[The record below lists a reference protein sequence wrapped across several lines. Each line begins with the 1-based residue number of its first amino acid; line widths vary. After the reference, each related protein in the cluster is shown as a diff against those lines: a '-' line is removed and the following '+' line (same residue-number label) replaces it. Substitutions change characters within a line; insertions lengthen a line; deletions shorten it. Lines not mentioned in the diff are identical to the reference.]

1 MPCLSALAFGW
12 KKLCRKDEVMADLWM
27 FIGALAVIYLVPGPD
42 MALIL
47 QTGALQGRRDALA
60 TVVGFACARA
70 GHVAL
75 AALGLA
81 ALLKTSPWAF
91 DIVRL
96 IGTGYLIWIGVGLCR
111 AGILTV
117 SGVMPA
123 RGCGRRRSV
132 FHAARRGLV
141 TNISN
146 PKALL
151 FCSILLPQFIHR
163 DAGNV
168 PMQFILLGAVL
179 VMIGIGFDLVYA
191 GLGSAVGTWTRRH
204 PWFARLQSW
213 AFGALM
219 IGFGIRLLTASRPQ

>member
-1 MPCLSALAFGW
+1 
-12 KKLCRKDEVMADLWM
+12 M

-60 TVVGFACARA
+60 TVAGFACARA
-70 GHVAL
+70 AHVAL

-91 DIVRL
+91 DIIRL
-96 IGTGYLIWIGVGLCR
+96 IGASYLIWIGLALCR
-111 AGILTV
+111 AGALTV
-117 SGVMPA
+117 AGVVPA
-123 RGCGRRRSV
+123 YGSDRRRSV
-132 FHAARRGLV
+132 FRAARRGLV

-151 FCSILLPQFIHR
+151 FCSVLLPQFIHR
-163 DAGNV
+163 DAGSV
-168 PMQFILLGAVL
+168 PTQFILLGAVL
-179 VMIGIGFDLVYA
+179 VVIGIGFDLLYA

-204 PWFARLQSW
+204 PWLARLQSW
-213 AFGALM
+213 TFGALM